1 MFFRGK
7 SSLKY
12 RSAYW
17 DPRFKHGHTCSKL
30 CTAIDYGQVSLF
42 LSTFFALEL
51 SKGDPECES
60 VSEAHYRR
68 VRLHVV
74 EILSDAYISVFGSVG
89 SLIASRHGRWLSEVW
104 WCTGVRCT
112 SLLSSLGLLLSAILC
127 RRPHISGKV
136 DDHLSTQLSSY
147 RNLERGR
154 RTPCVSTYVLVL
166 HKQFSV
172 IDFRICGVTALA
184 RKISYEQGIRWFQFV

>member
-1 MFFRGK
+1 MFFCGK

-17 DPRFKHGHTCSKL
+17 DPRFKHGHTCSQL
-30 CTAIDYGQVSLF
+30 CTAIDYGQVLLF
-42 LSTFFALEL
+42 WALSCFGAVEGR
-51 SKGDPECES
+51 SRVRECEWS
-60 VSEAHYRR
+60 PLQTCPSACCWDSFG
-68 VRLHVV
+68 RLH
-74 EILSDAYISVFGSVG
+74 LGFGSVG
-89 SLIASRHGRWLSEVW
+89 SRIASRHGRSLAEVW

-127 RRPHISGKV
+127 RRPHISGKA

-147 RNLERGR
+147 RNLDRGR
-154 RTPCVSTYVLVL
+154 RTPCVSTCVLVL

-184 RKISYEQGIRWFQFV
+184 RKNSYEQGIRWFQFV